1 MAVSVTV
8 TSSQYAGN
16 GSSST
21 PYATGFAFQS
31 SDWLRV
37 YLTDAAGVNT
47 LLTLGTHYTVTG
59 AGNPAGGNVTTVAA
73 YASTSKITIARVTP
87 GTQLLD
93 LEYADRLPSQLVED
107 ALDKLTFALQELQ
120 NRKAL
125 TFPAAEPAGNDT
137 ELPAAAARANCVFG
151 FDETG
156 EAVIYRLPLPVVP
169 LAPPSSGNFTLIS
182 VDGVIQWYTGDSG
195 DYPSGD
201 P

>member
-21 PYATGFAFQS
+21 PYATGFAFQA

-37 YLTDAAGVNT
+37 YRTNAAGAIT

-59 AGNPAGGNVTTVAA
+59 AGETSGGNVTTVTA
-73 YASTSKITIARVTP
+73 YDSTNKITIVRVTP
-87 GTQLLD
+87 PTQLLD

-107 ALDKLTFALQELQ
+107 ALDKLTFAIQELR
-120 NRKAL
+120 NTKAL

-137 ELPAAAARANCVFG
+137 ELPAPADRANCVLG
-151 FDETG
+151 FDEDG
-156 EAVIYRLPLPVVP
+156 EAVVYRLPLPVVP
-169 LAPPSSGNFTLIS
+169 LSPPSSGNYTLIS